1 MKKYISLVFIFILTG
16 CYTVVDP
23 PIQSGEGIESDGENY
38 FIEGDQVNIYN
49 DIDNRSFGRYSNHP
63 RYRRNYSWWSDF
75 YYDPYYSDYN
85 YYYDDYYWYYGG
97 YSYYPY
103 DNNYH
108 NHWWQSGSGED
119 GDQRHAR
126 RDRNSSRNPNFG
138 GGNSPDQDPLP
149 AGGVSAPPS
158 SGSTPASSNGD
169 NDQGDN
175 SNKPKKDGK
184 KKEKRPDR
192 RPR

>member
-1 MKKYISLVFIFILTG
+1 MTG

-23 PIQSGEGIESDGENY
+23 PVQSGEGIKSEGENY

-103 DNNYH
+103 DDYYH
-108 NHWWQSGSGED
+108 NHWWQSGDGED
-119 GDQRHAR
+119 GEQRKAR
-126 RDRNSSRNPNFG
+126 RERDSSRNPNFG
-138 GGNSPDQDPLP
+138 SGDQLEPDPLP
-149 AGGVSAPPS
+149 AGGVSAPS
-158 SGSTPASSNGD
+158 SSDSAPASSNSNSDKGD
-169 NDQGDN
+169 S

-184 KKEKRPDR
+184 KKAKRPDR

>member
-1 MKKYISLVFIFILTG
+1 MNKYIALVFIFLMTG

-23 PIQSGEGIESDGENY
+23 PVQNGEGVESKDENY

-49 DIDNRSFGRYSNHP
+49 DIDNRSFRRYSNHP

-85 YYYDDYYWYYGG
+85 YYYDDYYWYHGG

-103 DNNYH
+103 DDYYN
-108 NHWWQSGSGED
+108 NHWWQSGDGED
-119 GDQRHAR
+119 GDPKKAR
-126 RDRNSSRNPNFG
+126 RDRDSYRNPNFG
-138 GGNSPDQDPLP
+138 SGGQLEPDPLP
-149 AGGVSAPPS
+149 AGGVSSPAS
-158 SGSTPASSNGD
+158 SDPAPASSNSNSD
-169 NDQGDN
+169 NGDN

-184 KKEKRPDR
+184 KKAKRPDR